1 MATALPRPSRN
12 QSPDQHLQISRR
24 FIEHAK
30 DELANGERLQA
41 SEKVWGAAGHAIAAY
56 GKERGWL
63 TGKYPHKETI
73 AYLISDEFDDAKQLE
88 TIYQGFNAEHINF
101 YQNHRD
107 GYAIERSIGQVELFV
122 GQVEKLMKAEP
133 QPFTVTSEAQA
144 HRIREVT
151 GHAAIPGRT
160 YTDGF
165 INRRR
170 LTRWEKQWA
179 NSRNHDG
186 ESVS

>member
-12 QSPDQHLQISRR
+12 QSPGQHLQISRR
-24 FIEHAK
+24 FIEHAR

-63 TGKYPHKETI
+63 TEKYPHKETI
-73 AYLISDEFDDAKQLE
+73 AGLIADEFDDAKQFE
-88 TIYQGFNAEHINF
+88 RIYISFNAAHINF
-101 YQNHRD
+101 YQNHMEEYD
-107 GYAIERSIGQVELFV
+107 IMRSIDQVGTFV
-122 GQVEKLMKAEP
+122 GQVEQLMKAEP

-170 LTRWEKQWA
+170 LARWERQWA
-179 NSRNHDG
+179 NSRNGDA
-186 ESVS
+186 